1 MIDVTGFVSPF
12 YATKHPILLSHLGK
26 NTILTWI
33 EMVLIISLKK
43 QLGLMGIQD
52 NWMNFYWILTLL
64 VNSPSVW
71 FRHKALPIF
80 GTREAR
86 QLLGEAGFSEER
98 KDCFFSSRNNS
109 WQLHRRIASASGG
122 LHGSSSNARLTCF
135 LSFISA
141 RVCC

>member
-1 MIDVTGFVSPF
+1 MIDVTDFVSPF
-12 YATKHPILLSHLGK
+12 YATKHPILLSHFGK

-43 QLGLMGIQD
+43 QLGKSMMGIQD
-52 NWMNFYWILTLL
+52 KISIEFLNFYWVLTLL
-64 VNSPSVW
+64 VSSHSVW
-71 FRHKALPIF
+71 FRHKALSIF

-109 WQLHRRIASASGG
+109 
-122 LHGSSSNARLTCF
+122 
-135 LSFISA
+135 
-141 RVCC
+141 